1 MLSKVSLWM
10 LIENWRECMYQLTTE
25 HSFDSAHFLAGYDG
39 KCGNLHGHRWRVLL
53 TVQSETL
60 REDQQQKGMCVDFAE
75 LKKDLRTEL
84 DALDHV
90 LIIEQGSLRES
101 TMKALQEEKFQV
113 VEMPFRP
120 TAENFARYF
129 YELFTLK
136 GYPVA
141 KVEVY
146 ETPNNSAVYFV

>member
-1 MLSKVSLWM
+1 MYKIR
-10 LIENWRECMYQLTTE
+10 IEE
-25 HSFDSAHFLAGYDG
+25 SFDSAHFLAGYDG

>member
-1 MLSKVSLWM
+1 
-10 LIENWRECMYQLTTE
+10 MYQLTTE

-146 ETPNNSAVYFV
+146 ETPNNSAVYFVYNDARGGSAVYFV

>member
-1 MLSKVSLWM
+1 
-10 LIENWRECMYQLTTE
+10 MYQLTIE

-60 REDQQQKGMCVDFAE
+60 REDRQQKGMCVDFAE

>member
-1 MLSKVSLWM
+1 
-10 LIENWRECMYQLTTE
+10 MYQLTTE

-90 LIIEQGSLRES
+90 LIIEQSSLRES

>member
-1 MLSKVSLWM
+1 
-10 LIENWRECMYQLTTE
+10 MYQLTTE
-25 HSFDSAHFLAGYDG
+25 HSFDSAHFLVGYDG

-60 REDQQQKGMCVDFAE
+60 REDRQQKGMCVDFAE

>member
-1 MLSKVSLWM
+1 
-10 LIENWRECMYQLTTE
+10 MYQLTTE

-60 REDQQQKGMCVDFAE
+60 REDQHQKGMCVDFAE
-75 LKKDLRTEL
+75 LKKDLRTEM

>member
-1 MLSKVSLWM
+1 
-10 LIENWRECMYQLTTE
+10 MYQLTTE
-25 HSFDSAHFLAGYDG
+25 HSFDSAHFIAGYDG

-60 REDQQQKGMCVDFAE
+60 REDRQQKGMCVDFAE

>member
-1 MLSKVSLWM
+1 
-10 LIENWRECMYQLTTE
+10 MYQLTTE

-60 REDQQQKGMCVDFAE
+60 REVRQQKGMCVDFAE

>member
-1 MLSKVSLWM
+1 
-10 LIENWRECMYQLTTE
+10 MYQLTTE

-60 REDQQQKGMCVDFAE
+60 REDRQQKGMCVDFAE

-120 TAENFARYF
+120 TAEHFARYF

>member
-1 MLSKVSLWM
+1 
-10 LIENWRECMYQLTTE
+10 MYQLTTE

-60 REDQQQKGMCVDFAE
+60 REDRQQKGMCVDFAE

-141 KVEVY
+141 KVEAY

>member
-1 MLSKVSLWM
+1 
-10 LIENWRECMYQLTTE
+10 MYQLTTE

>member
-1 MLSKVSLWM
+1 
-10 LIENWRECMYQLTTE
+10 MYQLTTE

-141 KVEVY
+141 KLEVY

>member
-1 MLSKVSLWM
+1 
-10 LIENWRECMYQLTTE
+10 MYQLTTE

-39 KCGNLHGHRWRVLL
+39 KCGNLHGHHWRVLL

-60 REDQQQKGMCVDFAE
+60 REDRQQKGMCVDFAE

-101 TMKALQEEKFQV
+101 TMKAMQEEQFQV

>member
-1 MLSKVSLWM
+1 
-10 LIENWRECMYQLTTE
+10 MYQLTTE

-39 KCGNLHGHRWRVLL
+39 KCVNLHGHRWRVLL

-60 REDQQQKGMCVDFAE
+60 REDRQQKGMCVDFAE

>member
-1 MLSKVSLWM
+1 
-10 LIENWRECMYQLTTE
+10 MYQWTTE

-39 KCGNLHGHRWRVLL
+39 KCGNLHGHRGRVLL

-60 REDQQQKGMCVDFAE
+60 REDRQQKGMCVDFAE

-101 TMKALQEEKFQV
+101 TMKAMQEEQFQV

>member
-1 MLSKVSLWM
+1 
-10 LIENWRECMYQLTTE
+10 MYQLTTE
-25 HSFDSAHFLAGYDG
+25 HSFDTAHFLAGYDG

-60 REDQQQKGMCVDFAE
+60 REDRQQKGMCVDFAE

-146 ETPNNSAVYFV
+146 ETTNNSAVYFV

>member
-1 MLSKVSLWM
+1 
-10 LIENWRECMYQLTTE
+10 MYQLTTE

-101 TMKALQEEKFQV
+101 TMKALQEEKYQV

>member
-1 MLSKVSLWM
+1 
-10 LIENWRECMYQLTTE
+10 MYQLTTE

-60 REDQQQKGMCVDFAE
+60 REDRQQKGMCVDFAE

-146 ETPNNSAVYFV
+146 ETPNNSATYCED

>member
-1 MLSKVSLWM
+1 
-10 LIENWRECMYQLTTE
+10 MYQLTTE
-25 HSFDSAHFLAGYDG
+25 HSFDSAHFLAGYNG

-60 REDQQQKGMCVDFAE
+60 REDRQQKGMCVDFAG

-146 ETPNNSAVYFV
+146 ETPNNSAVYFA

>member
-1 MLSKVSLWM
+1 
-10 LIENWRECMYQLTTE
+10 MYQLTTE

-60 REDQQQKGMCVDFAE
+60 REDRQQKGMCVDFAE

-146 ETPNNSAVYFV
+146 ETANNSAVYFV

>member
-1 MLSKVSLWM
+1 
-10 LIENWRECMYQLTTE
+10 MYQLTTE

-84 DALDHV
+84 DALDHA

>member
-1 MLSKVSLWM
+1 
-10 LIENWRECMYQLTTE
+10 MYQLTTE

-60 REDQQQKGMCVDFAE
+60 REERQQKGMCVDFAE

>member
-1 MLSKVSLWM
+1 
-10 LIENWRECMYQLTTE
+10 MYQLTTE

-60 REDQQQKGMCVDFAE
+60 REDRQQKGMCVDFAE

-90 LIIEQGSLRES
+90 LIIEQDSLRES

>member
-1 MLSKVSLWM
+1 
-10 LIENWRECMYQLTTE
+10 MYQLKTE

-60 REDQQQKGMCVDFAE
+60 REDRQQKGMCVDFAE

-120 TAENFARYF
+120 SAENFARYF

>member
-1 MLSKVSLWM
+1 
-10 LIENWRECMYQLTTE
+10 MYQLTIE

-136 GYPVA
+136 GYPVT

>member
-1 MLSKVSLWM
+1 
-10 LIENWRECMYQLTTE
+10 MYQLTTE

-39 KCGNLHGHRWRVLL
+39 KCGNLHGHRWIVLL

-60 REDQQQKGMCVDFAE
+60 REDRQQKGMCVDFAE

>member
-1 MLSKVSLWM
+1 
-10 LIENWRECMYQLTTE
+10 MYQLTTE

-60 REDQQQKGMCVDFAE
+60 REDRQQKGMCVDFAE

-120 TAENFARYF
+120 TAENFARYL

>member
-1 MLSKVSLWM
+1 
-10 LIENWRECMYQLTTE
+10 MYQLTTE

-60 REDQQQKGMCVDFAE
+60 REDRQQKGMCVDFAE

-141 KVEVY
+141 KVAVY

>member
-1 MLSKVSLWM
+1 
-10 LIENWRECMYQLTTE
+10 MYQLTTE

-39 KCGNLHGHRWRVLL
+39 KCGNLHGHRCRVLL

-60 REDQQQKGMCVDFAE
+60 REDRQQKGMCVDFAE

>member
-1 MLSKVSLWM
+1 
-10 LIENWRECMYQLTTE
+10 MYQLTTE

-120 TAENFARYF
+120 TAENFVRYF

>member
-1 MLSKVSLWM
+1 
-10 LIENWRECMYQLTTE
+10 MYQLTTE

-60 REDQQQKGMCVDFAE
+60 REDRQQKGMCVDFAE

-129 YELFTLK
+129 YELVTLK

>member
-1 MLSKVSLWM
+1 
-10 LIENWRECMYQLTTE
+10 MYQLTTE
-25 HSFDSAHFLAGYDG
+25 LSFDSAHFLAGYDG

>member
-1 MLSKVSLWM
+1 
-10 LIENWRECMYQLTTE
+10 MYQLTTE
-25 HSFDSAHFLAGYDG
+25 HSFNSAHFLAGYDG

-60 REDQQQKGMCVDFAE
+60 REDRQQKGMCVDFAE

>member
-1 MLSKVSLWM
+1 
-10 LIENWRECMYQLTTE
+10 MYQLTTE

-60 REDQQQKGMCVDFAE
+60 REDRQQKGMCVDFAE

-84 DALDHV
+84 EALDHV

>member
-1 MLSKVSLWM
+1 
-10 LIENWRECMYQLTTE
+10 MYQLTTE

-60 REDQQQKGMCVDFAE
+60 REDRQQKGMCVDFAE

-90 LIIEQGSLRES
+90 LIIEQDSLRES

-146 ETPNNSAVYFV
+146 ETPNNSAACFV

>member
-1 MLSKVSLWM
+1 
-10 LIENWRECMYQLTTE
+10 MYQLTTE

-101 TMKALQEEKFQV
+101 TMKALQEEKIQV

>member
-1 MLSKVSLWM
+1 
-10 LIENWRECMYQLTTE
+10 MYQLTTE
-25 HSFDSAHFLAGYDG
+25 HSFESAHFLAGYNG

-60 REDQQQKGMCVDFAE
+60 REDRQQKGMCVDFAE

>member
-1 MLSKVSLWM
+1 
-10 LIENWRECMYQLTTE
+10 MYQLTTE

-90 LIIEQGSLRES
+90 LIIEQCSLRES
-101 TMKALQEEKFQV
+101 MMKALQEEKFQV

-141 KVEVY
+141 KVELY

>member
-1 MLSKVSLWM
+1 
-10 LIENWRECMYQLTTE
+10 MYQLTTE
-25 HSFDSAHFLAGYDG
+25 HSFGSAHFLAGYDG

>member
-1 MLSKVSLWM
+1 
-10 LIENWRECMYQLTTE
+10 MYQLTTE

-39 KCGNLHGHRWRVLL
+39 ICGNLHGHRWRVLL

-60 REDQQQKGMCVDFAE
+60 REDRQQKGMCVDFAE

-101 TMKALQEEKFQV
+101 TMKAMQEEKFQV